1 MWNANISLKIAPI
14 TFDNQWAKFKMN
26 RPFFYFCIMQK
37 ILAVIYPNS
46 LWKERVKEL
55 IINFPDIDCDNIS
68 IQHFGLEVDWLEWE
82 LWRQAYIKRGS
93 PLTKIQ
99 RWRSY

>member
-1 MWNANISLKIAPI
+1 
-14 TFDNQWAKFKMN
+14 
-26 RPFFYFCIMQK
+26 MQK